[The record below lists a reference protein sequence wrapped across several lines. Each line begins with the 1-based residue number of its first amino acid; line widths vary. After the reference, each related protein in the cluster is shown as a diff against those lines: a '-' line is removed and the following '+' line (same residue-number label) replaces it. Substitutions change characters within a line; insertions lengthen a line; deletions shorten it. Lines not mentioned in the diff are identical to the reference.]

1 MELVDGDGFPRP
13 EQQTVPIRRQALV
26 PESLEAI
33 RPISSPKQS
42 ACHGPELSLFTLQ
55 RLLQVEKPA
64 TFRHSGQSRCHR
76 LADALPHG
84 GVLAERLGVQLR
96 VAPRQIEPV
105 HAERE
110 VLIIKRAEKCQFRTV
125 LPQEV

>member
-64 TFRHSGQSRCHR
+64 TLGNPAVTAWRTRSRMEVFSLSAWAYSSG
-76 LADALPHG
+76 
-84 GVLAERLGVQLR
+84 
-96 VAPRQIEPV
+96 
-105 HAERE
+105 
-110 VLIIKRAEKCQFRTV
+110 
-125 LPQEV
+125 